1 MYADIAFFSTKS
13 VTDDGIITDCSRE
26 EIIVRDAMLRNADKK
41 IFLCDSTKFGTRSAY
56 KQCELKDVDY
66 LISEEADS

>member
-1 MYADIAFFSTKS
+1 MQA
-13 VTDDGIITDCSRE
+13 SRE

-66 LISEEADS
+66 PENREA